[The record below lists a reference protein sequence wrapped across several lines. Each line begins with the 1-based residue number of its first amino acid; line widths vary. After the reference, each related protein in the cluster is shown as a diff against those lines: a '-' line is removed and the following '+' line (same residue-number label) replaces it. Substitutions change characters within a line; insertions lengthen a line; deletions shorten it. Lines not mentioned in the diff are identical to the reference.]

1 LDWRSGNVG
10 IGTVLR
16 SLGLRA
22 GLTKRL
28 EKGWRVDE
36 WKVGREV

>member
-1 LDWRSGNVG
+1 LDWRSRNVC

-22 GLTKRL
+22 GLAKRL

-36 WKVGREV
+36 REVGREV